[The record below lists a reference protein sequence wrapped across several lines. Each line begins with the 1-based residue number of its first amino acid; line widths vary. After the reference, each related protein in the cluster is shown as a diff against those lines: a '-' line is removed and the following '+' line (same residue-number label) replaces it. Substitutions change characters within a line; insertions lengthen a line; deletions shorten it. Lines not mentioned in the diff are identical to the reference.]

1 MGEEEP
7 VNFEQYAVI
16 HKMSPISQTPSDQL
30 IVSDEQLK
38 NRKRLV
44 DKIEKP
50 VMNPSILPRNPI
62 TAQIHARQYA
72 RLPTGSRAKRRHER
86 GSRFNGVGKMPKV
99 DNH

>member
-1 MGEEEP
+1 MKGEEEP
-7 VNFEQYAVI
+7 VNFEQYAVF

-50 VMNPSILPRNPI
+50 VMNPSILP
-62 TAQIHARQYA
+62 
-72 RLPTGSRAKRRHER
+72 
-86 GSRFNGVGKMPKV
+86 
-99 DNH
+99 